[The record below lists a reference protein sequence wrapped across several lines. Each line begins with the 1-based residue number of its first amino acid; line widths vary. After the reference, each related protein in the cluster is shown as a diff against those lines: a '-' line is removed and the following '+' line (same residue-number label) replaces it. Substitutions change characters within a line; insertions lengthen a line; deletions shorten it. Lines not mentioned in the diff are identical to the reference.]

1 MSALGDNGNYDVIPI
16 AVIETEQLHSLDDDD
31 FNFVDEIL
39 ECNDELNF
47 YMELHCDARSI
58 FGSLGGI
65 APEDYLNVYANYI
78 VSARQVDNTL
88 DIMICRSVGSNE
100 AAVYKLS
107 ETEKEIVLEKMDEYC
122 QEREGMPL
130 EEYCEK
136 IQTEVQA
143 ECLTPEL

>member
-1 MSALGDNGNYDVIPI
+1 MSVLGDNGNYDVIPI
-16 AVIETEQLHSLDDDD
+16 AVIETEQHHSLAEDD

-39 ECNDELNF
+39 ECDDELNF

-65 APEDYLNVYANYI
+65 APDDYLNVYANYN
-78 VSARQVDNTL
+78 VTTRQVDDTL
-88 DIMICRSVGSNE
+88 DIMICRSVGANE

-107 ETEKEIVLEKMDEYC
+107 EAEKEIVLEKMDEYC
-122 QEREGMPL
+122 QEREGMTL
-130 EEYCEK
+130 DEYCESV
-136 IQTEVQA
+136 QT

>member
-16 AVIETEQLHSLDDDD
+16 AVIETEQLHSLAEDD

-39 ECNDELNF
+39 ECDDELNF
-47 YMELHCDARSI
+47 YMELHCDARSV

-65 APEDYLNVYANYI
+65 ALDDYLNVYANYN
-78 VSARQVDNTL
+78 VPARQIDDTL
-88 DIMICRSVGSNE
+88 DIMICRGVGSNE

-122 QEREGMPL
+122 QEREGMTL
-130 EEYCEK
+130 DEYCEK
-136 IQTEVQA
+136 IQSEVQT
-143 ECLTPEL
+143 EYLTPEL